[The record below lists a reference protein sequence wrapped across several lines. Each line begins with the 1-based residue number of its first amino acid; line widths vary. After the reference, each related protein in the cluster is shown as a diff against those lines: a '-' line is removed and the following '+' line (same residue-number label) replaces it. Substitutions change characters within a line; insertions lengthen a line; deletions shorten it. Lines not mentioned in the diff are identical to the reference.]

1 MHASV
6 PAWVYPYLGAF
17 LIGLSKAGFA
27 TGLGMLTT
35 PLLATAVPARQ
46 AIGIVLPLLCFAD
59 LLTLS
64 AFWKKWKLDLIRIPF
79 WGALG
84 GVALGM
90 AFVSHISE
98 HLLRVSIGATALV
111 LTCLLIIRNIWYP
124 QRAWHPTLAAALLT
138 GVAAGFSSTISHGA
152 GPIMAIYLLAQKT
165 DKTAFV
171 ASNAIFF
178 TVLNLVKVPPYAL
191 SGLIT
196 PATLLQD
203 LRYLAC
209 IPVGVAV
216 GWLANR
222 ILPQKAFDWLVYGLL
237 MVTGIQLLLA

>member
-1 MHASV
+1 MPSLPV
-6 PAWVYPYLGAF
+6 WFYPYLGAF

-46 AIGIVLPLLCFAD
+46 AIGIILPLLCFAD

-64 AFWKKWKLDLIRIPF
+64 AFWKKWDLNLIRAPF

-90 AFVSHISE
+90 AFVSRISE
-98 HLLRVSIGATALV
+98 HFLRVSIGATALC
-111 LTCLLIIRNIWYP
+111 LTALLIFRNLWYP
-124 QRAWHPTLAAALLT
+124 QRAWKPSLAAAVLT
-138 GVAAGFSSTISHGA
+138 GVIAGFSSTVAHGA
-152 GPIMAIYLLAQKT
+152 GPIMAIYLLAQKA
-165 DKTAFV
+165 DKKAFV
-171 ASNAIFF
+171 ASNALFF
-178 TVLNLVKVPPYAL
+178 TALNLFKVPPYVL

-196 PATLLQD
+196 PETLRLD

-209 IPVGVAV
+209 IPAGVAV

-222 ILPQKAFDWLVYGLL
+222 LLPQKAFDWLVYGLL
-237 MVTGIQLLLA
+237 AVTGAQLVLH

>member
-1 MHASV
+1 MPS
-6 PAWVYPYLGAF
+6 WMYPYLGAF

-46 AIGIVLPLLCFAD
+46 AIGIILPLLCFAD

-64 AFWKKWKLDLIRIPF
+64 AFWKKWRLELLRVPF
-79 WGALG
+79 LGALA

-90 AFVSHISE
+90 CFVNSISE
-98 HLLRVSIGATALV
+98 HLLRASIGAMALILTAL
-111 LTCLLIIRNIWYP
+111 LLVRNIWYP
-124 QRAWHPTLAAALLT
+124 AKTYRPSVREALLV
-138 GVAAGFSSTISHGA
+138 GLAAGFSSTIAHGA
-152 GPIMAIYLLAQKT
+152 GPIMAIYFMAQKT
-165 DKTAFV
+165 DKTVFV

-178 TVLNLVKVPPYAL
+178 TTLNLFKVPPYVF

-196 PATLLQD
+196 RDTLFQD
-203 LRYLAC
+203 LRYLPM
-209 IPVGVAV
+209 IPLGVAV

-222 ILPQKAFDWLVYGLL
+222 ALPQKAFEWLVYGLL
-237 MVTGIQLLLA
+237 IVTGLQLLIS

>member
-1 MHASV
+1 VPSP
-6 PAWVYPYLGAF
+6 PAWFYPYLGAF

-46 AIGIVLPLLCFAD
+46 AIGIILPLLCFAD
-59 LLTLS
+59 LFTLS
-64 AFWKKWKLDLIRIPF
+64 AFWKKWDLRLIRAPF
-79 WGALG
+79 FGALAG
-84 GVALGM
+84 IAIGM

-98 HLLRVSIGATALV
+98 HLLRVSIGATALA
-111 LTCLLIIRNIWYP
+111 LTALLLFRNRWYP
-124 QRAWHPTLAAALLT
+124 EHAWKPSLAAAVLT
-138 GVAAGFSSTISHGA
+138 GVAAGFASTIAHGA
-152 GPIMAIYLLAQKT
+152 GPIMAIYLLAQKA

-171 ASNAIFF
+171 ASNALFF
-178 TVLNLVKVPPYAL
+178 TALNLFKVPPYVF

-196 PATLLQD
+196 GESLKLD

-209 IPVGVAV
+209 IPAGVAV

-222 ILPQKAFDWLVYGLL
+222 LLPQKAFDWLVYGLL
-237 MVTGIQLLLA
+237 ALTGAQLLLH